1 MALAPRELGA
11 WAARP
16 RPSPSHPAQGRGR
29 CSGVS
34 GRLLGCSD
42 LMMKAPLVSRSFR
55 SLLKRLSRLIM
66 NL

>member
-1 MALAPRELGA
+1 MVLALKQLSP
-11 WAARP
+11 WAAPPCYP
-16 RPSPSHPAQGRGR
+16 RPTLPGG
-29 CSGVS
+29 CSAPLA
-34 GRLLGCSD
+34 RLVGCSD